1 MIKTYK
7 SRKQMV
13 RENFVGFDATKMSRE
28 DIVNSIKA
36 DGYKNFSFHTVAVS
50 HGIYGANGA
59 VIDVETNTDVS
70 ETITSFS
77 ILSRGTTLL
86 EFL

>member
-13 RENFVGFDATKMSRE
+13 RDNFIGFDATNMTRD
-28 DIVNSIKA
+28 DIVNRIKSE
-36 DGYKNFSFHTVAVS
+36 GFNNFYFDTVAVS

-59 VIDVETNTDVS
+59 IVDVETNTDVP

-77 ILSRGTTLL
+77 ILSRSTTLL

>member
-13 RENFVGFDATKMSRE
+13 RENFISFDATKMSRN
-28 DIVNSIKA
+28 DIVKYIKELGFERFYF
-36 DGYKNFSFHTVAVS
+36 DTVAIS

-59 VIDVETNTDVS
+59 IIDIETNTDIP

-77 ILSRGTTLL
+77 ILSRSTTLL

>member
-7 SRKQMV
+7 SRKKMV

-36 DGYKNFSFHTVAVS
+36 DGYKNFSFNTLAVS
-50 HGIYGANGA
+50 HGVYGANGA
-59 VIDVETNTDVS
+59 IVEVKTNADEP
-70 ETITSFS
+70 ETITTFS
-77 ILSRGTTLL
+77 ILSRSTTLL
-86 EFL
+86 TFL

>member
-1 MIKTYK
+1 MTNTYK

-13 RENFVGFDATKMSRE
+13 RENFIGFDATNLTRD
-28 DIVNSIKA
+28 DIVKHIKLE
-36 DGYKNFSFHTVAVS
+36 GFNNFHFDTVAIS
-50 HGIYGANGA
+50 HGVYGANGA
-59 VIDVETNTDVS
+59 IIDIETNTDIP

-77 ILSRGTTLL
+77 ILSRNTTLL

>member
-13 RENFVGFDATKMSRE
+13 RESFIGFDATNMTRE
-28 DIVNSIKA
+28 DIVKHIQSIGFK
-36 DGYKNFSFHTVAVS
+36 DFYFDTVAIS
-50 HGIYGANGA
+50 KGLYGSNG
-59 VIDVETNTDVS
+59 VIVDVETNTDIP

-77 ILSRGTTLL
+77 ILARSVTLF
-86 EFL
+86 EFV

>member
-1 MIKTYK
+1 MTKTYK

-13 RENFVGFDATKMSRE
+13 RENFIGFDATNMTRD
-28 DIVNSIKA
+28 DIVNHIKSIGFKHFYF
-36 DGYKNFSFHTVAVS
+36 DTVAIS

-59 VIDVETNTDVS
+59 IVDVETNTDVP

-77 ILSRGTTLL
+77 ILARSTTLL

>member
-13 RENFVGFDATKMSRE
+13 RENFIGFDATNMMRD
-28 DIVNSIKA
+28 DIINRIKSE
-36 DGYKNFSFHTVAVS
+36 GYNNFYFDTVAIS
-50 HGIYGANGA
+50 RGIYGANG
-59 VIDVETNTDVS
+59 VIVDVETNTDIP

-77 ILSRGTTLL
+77 ILSRAMTLL
-86 EFL
+86 EFV

>member
-7 SRKQMV
+7 SRKKMV
-13 RENFVGFDATKMSRE
+13 RENFIGFDATNLTRD
-28 DIVNSIKA
+28 DIVNRIKSE
-36 DGYKNFSFHTVAVS
+36 GYDNFYFDTVAVS
-50 HGIYGANGA
+50 HGMYGANGA
-59 VIDVETNTDVS
+59 IVDVETNTDVP

-77 ILSRGTTLL
+77 ILSRSTTLL

>member
-1 MIKTYK
+1 MTKTYK
-7 SRKQMV
+7 SRKQME
-13 RENFVGFDATKMSRE
+13 RENFIGFDATNMTRD
-28 DIVNSIKA
+28 DIVNRIKSE
-36 DGYKNFSFHTVAVS
+36 GFNNFYFDTVAVS

-59 VIDVETNTDVS
+59 IIDIENNTDIP

-77 ILSRGTTLL
+77 ILSRNTTLL

>member
-13 RENFVGFDATKMSRE
+13 RDSFVGFDATKMTHD
-28 DIVNSIKA
+28 DIVKYIKEQ
-36 DGYKNFSFHTVAVS
+36 GYKNFYFDTVAIS
-50 HGIYGANGA
+50 HGVYGANGA
-59 VIDVETNTDVS
+59 IIDVETNTDIP

-77 ILSRGTTLL
+77 ILSRSTTLL
-86 EFL
+86 EFV